1 VVVEFLSLKD
11 LALVPLFLAH
21 PFFNIYVS
29 LVHPYLYACF
39 PGVLQVIEAVVG
51 VKLEKI

>member
-1 VVVEFLSLKD
+1 MVVEFLSLKD
-11 LALVPLFLAH
+11 LALVPLFWLTH
-21 PFFNIYVS
+21 FFIYVS
-29 LVHPYLYACF
+29 LVHSYLYACF